1 MLRKNAVIR
10 FSTSSIGLFFQ
21 IASIFLLTKLL
32 DIYQFA
38 LWGVATSFIYIFA
51 AVGNLGYENN
61 IEKYFPNLNNEKK
74 ITYIFKYFKTVT
86 YTLPFWILILIFFER
101 LNYFEKFN
109 ADNIYIFFFIISCIA
124 VVEVL
129 VNLLNVYFIS
139 KNNNSV
145 FDVNELIF
153 FKIPKL
159 IFFYLLLIN
168 NYSLYYL
175 FLCVLILRF
184 IFLIRLLLL
193 DSKGIYNPFKAFIKS
208 NIFEDNFLNF
218 KYNLTSYV
226 DNILYVSF
234 LNFLFLISVNFFEN
248 IAISHFTLAI
258 LIINNLRPVIDTLP
272 SVMTGIISKGVK
284 NNESLENL
292 RAFSFYVN
300 SIIVGF
306 VVTVAYVLTKNEI
319 LFSLFLSDDFERG
332 VSKIIFLSI
341 ISSSIHTFYFPSYH
355 ELLFSGKEKTLLKF
369 NIGNYIITT
378 FLYLIL
384 SLLFLDNFIYIYILY
399 ELIYFG
405 FVFFSQ
411 YNFKNF
417 FKLFKLSIS
426 SYYAAFLIIIYFTD
440 IGNNLFVLVS
450 IPFLVFDL
458 KKLYEKLLK
467 FNYFNN

>member
-1 MLRKNAVIR
+1 M
-10 FSTSSIGLFFQ
+10 
-21 IASIFLLTKLL
+21 
-32 DIYQFA
+32 
-38 LWGVATSFIYIFA
+38 
-51 AVGNLGYENN
+51 
-61 IEKYFPNLNNEKK
+61 
-74 ITYIFKYFKTVT
+74 
-86 YTLPFWILILIFFER
+86 
-101 LNYFEKFN
+101 
-109 ADNIYIFFFIISCIA
+109 
-124 VVEVL
+124 
-129 VNLLNVYFIS
+129 
-139 KNNNSV
+139 
-145 FDVNELIF
+145 
-153 FKIPKL
+153 
-159 IFFYLLLIN
+159 
-168 NYSLYYL
+168 
-175 FLCVLILRF
+175 
-184 IFLIRLLLL
+184 
-193 DSKGIYNPFKAFIKS
+193 
-208 NIFEDNFLNF
+208 
-218 KYNLTSYV
+218 
-226 DNILYVSF
+226 
-234 LNFLFLISVNFFEN
+234 
-248 IAISHFTLAI
+248 
-258 LIINNLRPVIDTLP
+258 
-272 SVMTGIISKGVK
+272 
-284 NNESLENL
+284 
-292 RAFSFYVN
+292 
-300 SIIVGF
+300 
-306 VVTVAYVLTKNEI
+306 
-319 LFSLFLSDDFERG
+319 SDDFERG